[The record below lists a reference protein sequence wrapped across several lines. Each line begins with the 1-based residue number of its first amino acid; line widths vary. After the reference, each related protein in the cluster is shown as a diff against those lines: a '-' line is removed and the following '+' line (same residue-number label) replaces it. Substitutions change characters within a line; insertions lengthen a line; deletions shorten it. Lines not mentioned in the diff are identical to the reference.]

1 MNAWL
6 TNVDEPAVLVTVAIV
21 EGSGP
26 RETGAKMLVT
36 RARQLDTIGGGHLE
50 LCAVDLAR
58 AMLDDPT
65 AGATRLER
73 YALGPTLGQCCGG
86 VVHLAFEVVDDALRA
101 VLAGLLART
110 REDCWRLSAI
120 DGARATVLLDA
131 AGAIVAGNEN
141 GTWSAPV
148 TGGATSTVSI
158 IGGHC
163 AASTGNAASS
173 CNASESRSL
182 TDTAAIAASRV
193 PTFVRNNIARAANS
207 TSILRD
213 PTGRRWL
220 LDACPAPRAHLLL
233 FGAGHVG
240 AAIVRTLGELPCT
253 VTWIDER
260 EDMFPATVPANV
272 TVEATDTPEA
282 LVARAPDGA
291 SYLVL
296 THSHALDQRLSE
308 AILAR
313 PHVGWFG
320 LIGSS
325 TKRVQFERRLAARG
339 IAQDR
344 IAAMVCPIGL
354 PGITSKLPAA
364 IAASVCAQLLMV
376 WELQYQQGQQRQQP
390 RQHQR
395 ITA

>member
-86 VVHLAFEVVDDALRA
+86 VVHLAFEMVDDALRA
-101 VLAGLLART
+101 VLTGLRT
-110 REDCWRLSAI
+110 RTGEDCWRLSAI
-120 DGARATVLLDA
+120 DGAPAALLLDA
-131 AGAIVAGNEN
+131 GGVVVAGDGAAPALDPATPIGMI
-141 GTWSAPV
+141 GTKPGTRMPDFSA
-148 TGGATSTVSI
+148 TASATTFATSGIATV
-158 IGGHC
+158 
-163 AASTGNAASS
+163 
-173 CNASESRSL
+173 
-182 TDTAAIAASRV
+182 
-193 PTFVRNNIARAANS
+193 VR
-207 TSILRD
+207 D
-213 PTGRRWL
+213 VTGRRWL

-260 EDMFPATVPANV
+260 EDMFPAAVPANV

-376 WELQYQQGQQRQQP
+376 WESQYPQPRQSLQP

-395 ITA
+395 IAVTP